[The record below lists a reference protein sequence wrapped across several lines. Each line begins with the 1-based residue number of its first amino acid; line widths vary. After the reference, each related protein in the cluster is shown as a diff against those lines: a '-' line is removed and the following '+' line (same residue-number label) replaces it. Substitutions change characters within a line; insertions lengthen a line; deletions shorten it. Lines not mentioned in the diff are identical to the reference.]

1 MMPCTARELCAAV
14 GGTLLQDSGA
24 PVTGVTTDSRA
35 VQPGQLFIP
44 LVGERFDGHAY
55 IGKALDGGAAGCLTA
70 REPEMLLPGKL
81 YIQVADTRL
90 ALKAL
95 ASWYRNKF
103 DLPVVQVTGSAGKT
117 TTKEMIASVLS
128 QRYNTLRTE
137 GNFNNDI
144 GAPLTLL
151 RLMPEHQAAVI
162 ETGMN
167 HFGEIRYLGEMV
179 RPDIAVIT
187 NVGDA
192 HIENLG
198 NTRQGILR
206 AKCEIFENLTPEGV
220 AVLNGD
226 DELLNT
232 VTLPQT
238 ILRCGVDDG
247 CGVRVT
253 DIDDRGLEGVACTV
267 TIEGEHY
274 RLTTSAPGRYMIY
287 PMAMAAA
294 IGRRLG
300 LTGEEIAAGVA
311 AYTTVGIQSVGL
323 DAYIHQKEH
332 AIDYFWKVIEML
344 PLDKRILAYR
354 YAAEEMKKQGKMNE
368 SRKFLEE
375 HIRLRDSTYYGRKEE
390 LLERMQNLREY
401 KKQQERIL
409 QVEKNLSD
417 KEVLSHR
424 VVAFFA
430 IIILA
435 SFLFYYRIKQN
446 KNKLKIQLLR
456 TEQERNQ
463 SDLKRKEAEIQ
474 YLKEKEEKETI
485 ALARLNQR
493 LEYFKQLNEI
503 TIPILMQ
510 NRNKAGALHLQ

>member
-1 MMPCTARELCAAV
+1 MTPCTAREICAAV

-55 IGKALDGGAAGCLTA
+55 IAKALDGGAVGCLTA
-70 REPEMLLPGKL
+70 AAPETLLPGKL

-95 ASWYRNKF
+95 ASWYRDKF

-206 AKCEIFENLTPEGV
+206 AKCEIFENLTPEGI

-311 AYTTVGIQSVGL
+311 AYTTVG
-323 DAYIHQKEH
+323 
-332 AIDYFWKVIEML
+332 
-344 PLDKRILAYR
+344 
-354 YAAEEMKKQGKMNE
+354 
-368 SRKFLEE
+368 SRMHL
-375 HIRLRDSTYYGRKEE
+375 IRLPGERLVIDDCYNANPQSMAEGLRMLAASPAQHRVAVLGDMGELGQLTAQAHRDMGALTRRLGLTAVAVGEKMHALTETDPQAQWFATVEE
-390 LLERMQNLREY
+390 AMPAIRQLFTPGTAVLVKASHAMHF
-401 KKQQERIL
+401 ERIVKEL
-409 QVEKNLSD
+409 EK
-417 KEVLSHR
+417 
-424 VVAFFA
+424 
-430 IIILA
+430 
-435 SFLFYYRIKQN
+435 
-446 KNKLKIQLLR
+446 
-456 TEQERNQ
+456 
-463 SDLKRKEAEIQ
+463 
-474 YLKEKEEKETI
+474 
-485 ALARLNQR
+485 
-493 LEYFKQLNEI
+493 
-503 TIPILMQ
+503 
-510 NRNKAGALHLQ
+510 

>member
-1 MMPCTARELCAAV
+1 MTPCTAREICAAV

-55 IGKALDGGAAGCLTA
+55 IAKALDGGAAGCLTA
-70 REPEMLLPGKL
+70 AAPETLLPGKL

-95 ASWYRNKF
+95 ASWYRDKF

-206 AKCEIFENLTPEGV
+206 AKCEIFENLTPEGI

-232 VTLPQT
+232 VTLPRT
-238 ILRCGVDDG
+238 ILRCGVGDG

-300 LTGEEIAAGVA
+300 LTREEIAAGVA
-311 AYTTVGIQSVGL
+311 AYTTVG
-323 DAYIHQKEH
+323 
-332 AIDYFWKVIEML
+332 
-344 PLDKRILAYR
+344 
-354 YAAEEMKKQGKMNE
+354 
-368 SRKFLEE
+368 SRMHL
-375 HIRLRDSTYYGRKEE
+375 IRLPGERLVIDDCYNANPQSMAEGLRMLAASPAQHRVAVLGDMGELGQLTAQAHRDMGALTRRLGLTAVAVGEKMHALTETDPQAQWFATVEE
-390 LLERMQNLREY
+390 AMPAIRQLFTPGTAVLVKASHAMHF
-401 KKQQERIL
+401 ERIVKEL
-409 QVEKNLSD
+409 EK
-417 KEVLSHR
+417 
-424 VVAFFA
+424 
-430 IIILA
+430 
-435 SFLFYYRIKQN
+435 
-446 KNKLKIQLLR
+446 
-456 TEQERNQ
+456 
-463 SDLKRKEAEIQ
+463 
-474 YLKEKEEKETI
+474 
-485 ALARLNQR
+485 
-493 LEYFKQLNEI
+493 
-503 TIPILMQ
+503 
-510 NRNKAGALHLQ
+510 

>member
-1 MMPCTARELCAAV
+1 MTPCTAREICAAV

-55 IGKALDGGAAGCLTA
+55 ISKALEGGAAGCLTA
-70 REPEMLLPGKL
+70 AAPETLLPGKL

-95 ASWYRNKF
+95 ASWYRDKF

-206 AKCEIFENLTPEGV
+206 AKCEIFENLTPEGI

-238 ILRCGVDDG
+238 ILRCGVGDG

-311 AYTTVGIQSVGL
+311 AYTTVG
-323 DAYIHQKEH
+323 
-332 AIDYFWKVIEML
+332 
-344 PLDKRILAYR
+344 
-354 YAAEEMKKQGKMNE
+354 
-368 SRKFLEE
+368 SRMHL
-375 HIRLRDSTYYGRKEE
+375 IRLPGERLVIDDCYNANPQSMAEGLRMLAASPAQHRVAVLGDMGELGQLTAQAHWDMGALTRRLGLTAVAVGEKMHALTETDPQAQWFATVEE
-390 LLERMQNLREY
+390 AMPAIRQLFTPGTAVLVKASHAMHF
-401 KKQQERIL
+401 ERIVKEL
-409 QVEKNLSD
+409 EK
-417 KEVLSHR
+417 
-424 VVAFFA
+424 
-430 IIILA
+430 
-435 SFLFYYRIKQN
+435 
-446 KNKLKIQLLR
+446 
-456 TEQERNQ
+456 
-463 SDLKRKEAEIQ
+463 
-474 YLKEKEEKETI
+474 
-485 ALARLNQR
+485 
-493 LEYFKQLNEI
+493 
-503 TIPILMQ
+503 
-510 NRNKAGALHLQ
+510 

>member
-1 MMPCTARELCAAV
+1 MTPCTAREICAAV

-55 IGKALDGGAAGCLTA
+55 IAKALDGGAAGCLTA
-70 REPEMLLPGKL
+70 AAPETLLPGKL

-206 AKCEIFENLTPEGV
+206 AKCEIFENLTPEGI

-238 ILRCGVDDG
+238 ILRCGVGDG

-311 AYTTVGIQSVGL
+311 AYTTVG
-323 DAYIHQKEH
+323 
-332 AIDYFWKVIEML
+332 
-344 PLDKRILAYR
+344 
-354 YAAEEMKKQGKMNE
+354 
-368 SRKFLEE
+368 SRMHL
-375 HIRLRDSTYYGRKEE
+375 IRLPGERLVIDDCYNANPQSMAEGLRMLAASPARNRVAVLGDMGELGQLTAQAHRDMGALTRRLGLTAVAVGEKMHALTETDPQAQWFATVEE
-390 LLERMQNLREY
+390 AMPAIRQLFTPGTAVLVKASHAMHF
-401 KKQQERIL
+401 ERIVKEL
-409 QVEKNLSD
+409 EK
-417 KEVLSHR
+417 
-424 VVAFFA
+424 
-430 IIILA
+430 
-435 SFLFYYRIKQN
+435 
-446 KNKLKIQLLR
+446 
-456 TEQERNQ
+456 
-463 SDLKRKEAEIQ
+463 
-474 YLKEKEEKETI
+474 
-485 ALARLNQR
+485 
-493 LEYFKQLNEI
+493 
-503 TIPILMQ
+503 
-510 NRNKAGALHLQ
+510 

>member
-1 MMPCTARELCAAV
+1 MTPCTARELCAAV

-55 IGKALDGGAAGCLTA
+55 ISKALDGGAAGCLTA
-70 REPEMLLPGKL
+70 REPETLLPGKL

-95 ASWYRNKF
+95 ASWYRDKF

-206 AKCEIFENLTPEGV
+206 AKCEIFENLTPEGI

-238 ILRCGVDDG
+238 ILRCGVGDG

-311 AYTTVGIQSVGL
+311 AYTTVG
-323 DAYIHQKEH
+323 
-332 AIDYFWKVIEML
+332 
-344 PLDKRILAYR
+344 
-354 YAAEEMKKQGKMNE
+354 
-368 SRKFLEE
+368 SRMHL
-375 HIRLRDSTYYGRKEE
+375 IRLPG
-390 LLERMQNLREY
+390 ERLVIDDCYNANPQSMAEGLRMLAASPA
-401 KKQQERIL
+401 Q
-409 QVEKNLSD
+409 
-417 KEVLSHR
+417 HR
-424 VVAFFA
+424 VAV
-430 IIILA
+430 LGDMGE
-435 SFLFYYRIKQN
+435 LG
-446 KNKLKIQLLR
+446 QLTAQAHR
-456 TEQERNQ
+456 
-463 SDLKRKEAEIQ
+463 D
-474 YLKEKEEKETI
+474 
-485 ALARLNQR
+485 
-493 LEYFKQLNEI
+493 
-503 TIPILMQ
+503 M
-510 NRNKAGALHLQ
+510 GALTRRLGLTVVAVGEKMHALTETDPQAQWFATVEEAMPAIRQLFTPGTAVLVKASHAMHFESIVKELEK

>member
-1 MMPCTARELCAAV
+1 MMPCTAREICAAV

-55 IGKALDGGAAGCLTA
+55 IAKALDGGAAGCLTA
-70 REPEMLLPGKL
+70 AAPETLLPGKL

-95 ASWYRNKF
+95 ASWYRDKF

-206 AKCEIFENLTPEGV
+206 AKCEIFENLTPEGI

-238 ILRCGVDDG
+238 ILRCGVGDG

-311 AYTTVGIQSVGL
+311 AYTTVG
-323 DAYIHQKEH
+323 
-332 AIDYFWKVIEML
+332 
-344 PLDKRILAYR
+344 
-354 YAAEEMKKQGKMNE
+354 
-368 SRKFLEE
+368 SRMHL
-375 HIRLRDSTYYGRKEE
+375 IRLPGERLVIDDCYNANPQSMAEGLRMLAASPAQHRVAVLGDMGELGQLTAQAHRDMGALTRRLGLTAVAVGEKMHALTETDPQAQWFATVEE
-390 LLERMQNLREY
+390 AMPAIRQLFTPGTAVLVKASHAMHF
-401 KKQQERIL
+401 ERIVKEL
-409 QVEKNLSD
+409 EK
-417 KEVLSHR
+417 
-424 VVAFFA
+424 
-430 IIILA
+430 
-435 SFLFYYRIKQN
+435 
-446 KNKLKIQLLR
+446 
-456 TEQERNQ
+456 
-463 SDLKRKEAEIQ
+463 
-474 YLKEKEEKETI
+474 
-485 ALARLNQR
+485 
-493 LEYFKQLNEI
+493 
-503 TIPILMQ
+503 
-510 NRNKAGALHLQ
+510 

>member
-1 MMPCTARELCAAV
+1 MTPCTAREICAAV

-55 IGKALDGGAAGCLTA
+55 ISKALDGGAAGCLTA
-70 REPEMLLPGKL
+70 AAPETLLPGKL

-198 NTRQGILR
+198 NTRQGILQ

-238 ILRCGVDDG
+238 ILRCGVGDG

-311 AYTTVGIQSVGL
+311 AYTTVG
-323 DAYIHQKEH
+323 
-332 AIDYFWKVIEML
+332 
-344 PLDKRILAYR
+344 
-354 YAAEEMKKQGKMNE
+354 
-368 SRKFLEE
+368 SRMHL
-375 HIRLRDSTYYGRKEE
+375 IRLPGERLVIDDCYNANPQSMAEGLRMLAASPAQHRVAVLGDMGELGQLTAQAHRDMGALTRRLGLTAVAVGEKMHALTETDPQAQWFATVEKAMPAIRQLFTPGTAVLVKASHA
-390 LLERMQNLREY
+390 MHF
-401 KKQQERIL
+401 ERIVKEL
-409 QVEKNLSD
+409 EK
-417 KEVLSHR
+417 
-424 VVAFFA
+424 
-430 IIILA
+430 
-435 SFLFYYRIKQN
+435 
-446 KNKLKIQLLR
+446 
-456 TEQERNQ
+456 
-463 SDLKRKEAEIQ
+463 
-474 YLKEKEEKETI
+474 
-485 ALARLNQR
+485 
-493 LEYFKQLNEI
+493 
-503 TIPILMQ
+503 
-510 NRNKAGALHLQ
+510 

>member
-1 MMPCTARELCAAV
+1 MMPCTAREICAAV
-14 GGTLLQDSGA
+14 SGTLLQDSGA

-55 IGKALDGGAAGCLTA
+55 IAKALDGGAAGCLTA
-70 REPEMLLPGKL
+70 REPEALLPGKL

-95 ASWYRNKF
+95 ASWYRGKF
-103 DLPVVQVTGSAGKT
+103 HLPVVQVTGSAGKT

-206 AKCEIFENLTPEGV
+206 AKCEIFENLTPEGI

-238 ILRCGVDDG
+238 ILRCGVGDG

-311 AYTTVGIQSVGL
+311 AYTTVG
-323 DAYIHQKEH
+323 
-332 AIDYFWKVIEML
+332 
-344 PLDKRILAYR
+344 
-354 YAAEEMKKQGKMNE
+354 
-368 SRKFLEE
+368 SRMHL
-375 HIRLRDSTYYGRKEE
+375 IRLPGERLVIDDCYNANPQSMAEGLRMLAASPARHRVAVLGDMGELGQLTAQAHRDMGALTRRLGLTAVAVGEKMHALTETDTQAQWFATVEE
-390 LLERMQNLREY
+390 AMPAIRQLFTPGTAVLVKASHAMHF
-401 KKQQERIL
+401 ERIVKEL
-409 QVEKNLSD
+409 EK
-417 KEVLSHR
+417 
-424 VVAFFA
+424 
-430 IIILA
+430 
-435 SFLFYYRIKQN
+435 
-446 KNKLKIQLLR
+446 
-456 TEQERNQ
+456 
-463 SDLKRKEAEIQ
+463 
-474 YLKEKEEKETI
+474 
-485 ALARLNQR
+485 
-493 LEYFKQLNEI
+493 
-503 TIPILMQ
+503 
-510 NRNKAGALHLQ
+510 

>member
-1 MMPCTARELCAAV
+1 MTPCTAREICAAV

-55 IGKALDGGAAGCLTA
+55 ISKALDGGAAGCLTA
-70 REPEMLLPGKL
+70 AEPETLLPGKL

-206 AKCEIFENLTPEGV
+206 AKCEIFENLTPEGI

-238 ILRCGVDDG
+238 ILRCGVGDG
-247 CGVRVT
+247 CDVRIT

-267 TIEGEHY
+267 TIEGERY

-311 AYTTVGIQSVGL
+311 AYTTVG
-323 DAYIHQKEH
+323 
-332 AIDYFWKVIEML
+332 
-344 PLDKRILAYR
+344 
-354 YAAEEMKKQGKMNE
+354 
-368 SRKFLEE
+368 SRMHL
-375 HIRLRDSTYYGRKEE
+375 IRLPGERLVIDDCYNANPQSMAEGLRMLAASPARNRVAVLGDMGELGQLTAQAHRDMGALTRRLGLTAVAVGEKMHALTETDPQAQWFATVEE
-390 LLERMQNLREY
+390 AMPAIRQLFTPGTAVLVKASHAMHF
-401 KKQQERIL
+401 ERIVKEL
-409 QVEKNLSD
+409 EK
-417 KEVLSHR
+417 
-424 VVAFFA
+424 
-430 IIILA
+430 
-435 SFLFYYRIKQN
+435 
-446 KNKLKIQLLR
+446 
-456 TEQERNQ
+456 
-463 SDLKRKEAEIQ
+463 
-474 YLKEKEEKETI
+474 
-485 ALARLNQR
+485 
-493 LEYFKQLNEI
+493 
-503 TIPILMQ
+503 
-510 NRNKAGALHLQ
+510 

>member
-1 MMPCTARELCAAV
+1 MTPCTAREICAAV

-35 VQPGQLFIP
+35 VQPGQLFIS

-55 IGKALDGGAAGCLTA
+55 ISKALDGGAAGCLTA
-70 REPEMLLPGKL
+70 AAPETLLPGKL

-95 ASWYRNKF
+95 ASWYRDKF

-206 AKCEIFENLTPEGV
+206 AKCEIFENLTPEGI

-238 ILRCGVDDG
+238 ILRCGVGDG

-311 AYTTVGIQSVGL
+311 AYTTVG
-323 DAYIHQKEH
+323 
-332 AIDYFWKVIEML
+332 
-344 PLDKRILAYR
+344 
-354 YAAEEMKKQGKMNE
+354 
-368 SRKFLEE
+368 SRMHL
-375 HIRLRDSTYYGRKEE
+375 IRLPGERLVIDDCYNANPQSMAEGLRMLAASPARNRVAVLGDMGELGQLTAQAHRDMGALTRRLGLTAVAVGEKMHALTETDPQAQWFATVEE
-390 LLERMQNLREY
+390 AMPAIRQLFTPGTAVLVKASHAMHF
-401 KKQQERIL
+401 ERIVKEL
-409 QVEKNLSD
+409 EK
-417 KEVLSHR
+417 
-424 VVAFFA
+424 
-430 IIILA
+430 
-435 SFLFYYRIKQN
+435 
-446 KNKLKIQLLR
+446 
-456 TEQERNQ
+456 
-463 SDLKRKEAEIQ
+463 
-474 YLKEKEEKETI
+474 
-485 ALARLNQR
+485 
-493 LEYFKQLNEI
+493 
-503 TIPILMQ
+503 
-510 NRNKAGALHLQ
+510 